1 MKKTVLIL
9 APLLLAALLLV
20 LAAQLWLRPQVENQA
35 RQALAG
41 LTSFDGSPVQSSV
54 EVLDFS
60 PLTRKLLLRGLEL
73 RMVQPQ
79 GPVTYQAAEISLRL
93 PLRAMLAC
101 TPLRGAVLPEQGMTT
116 VAEGL
121 LLLNVSA
128 RTSLGKVV
136 MQREE
141 VDALYADSAL
151 LRELAEGAKLPD
163 SPGLTYRMGADN
175 IRASFIS
182 VDIPT
187 VNQPLYISI
196 KEAGLRNWRG
206 RHMEEAALTDL
217 RLRIAGQDG
226 LILESLSQSGIVL
239 PEEALLRRLSRLF
252 GAPPDQRNM
261 QALFQEMLAADEPL
275 FRELRL
281 NGLTMPL
288 PEDRAELKTGS
299 FEWLSNRPARYRI
312 NLSGLSLPAVL
323 QGYGLALPGL
333 DTIRLD
339 ADISVEEQGQ
349 DSILEKG
356 MVKATNVGD
365 LRYSLLIS
373 GNTEGMDQQQALFSQ
388 TYGDLKLRFEDH
400 GLMGRLALMLPPDGR
415 AAAAVFTAAVNTL
428 CVQTTSE
435 NKALAAALETFAN
448 RPGSL
453 ELSSTP
459 GRLYSLTEVLGALA
473 AGNPGALF
481 RAEAQPGAESLE
493 QQAARINAGQ
503 SPQP

>member
-9 APLLLAALLLV
+9 APLLLAVLLLV
-20 LAAQLWLRPQVENQA
+20 LAAQLWLRPRVENQI

-41 LTSFDGSPVQSSV
+41 LTSFDGSPVQSGV

-187 VNQPLYISI
+187 VNRPLYISI
-196 KEAGLRNWRG
+196 KEAW
-206 RHMEEAALTDL
+206 
-217 RLRIAGQDG
+217 
-226 LILESLSQSGIVL
+226 S
-239 PEEALLRRLSRLF
+239 
-252 GAPPDQRNM
+252 
-261 QALFQEMLAADEPL
+261 
-275 FRELRL
+275 
-281 NGLTMPL
+281 
-288 PEDRAELKTGS
+288 
-299 FEWLSNRPARYRI
+299 W
-312 NLSGLSLPAVL
+312 
-323 QGYGLALPGL
+323 
-333 DTIRLD
+333 
-339 ADISVEEQGQ
+339 
-349 DSILEKG
+349 
-356 MVKATNVGD
+356 
-365 LRYSLLIS
+365 
-373 GNTEGMDQQQALFSQ
+373 
-388 TYGDLKLRFEDH
+388 
-400 GLMGRLALMLPPDGR
+400 
-415 AAAAVFTAAVNTL
+415 TA
-428 CVQTTSE
+428 
-435 NKALAAALETFAN
+435 
-448 RPGSL
+448 
-453 ELSSTP
+453 
-459 GRLYSLTEVLGALA
+459 
-473 AGNPGALF
+473 
-481 RAEAQPGAESLE
+481 
-493 QQAARINAGQ
+493 
-503 SPQP
+503 

>member
-1 MKKTVLIL
+1 MKKIVLIL
-9 APLLLAALLLV
+9 APPLLAVLLLV
-20 LAAQLWLRPQVENQA
+20 SAAQLWLRPQVENQT
-35 RQALAG
+35 RQALAA
-41 LTSFDGSPVQSSV
+41 LTSFDGSPVQSGV
-54 EVLDFS
+54 EALDFS
-60 PLTRKLLLRGLEL
+60 PFTRKLLLRGLEL

-101 TPLRGAVLPEQGMTT
+101 TPLRGAALPETGMAA
-116 VAEGL
+116 VAEDL

-141 VDALYADSAL
+141 VDTLYADSAL

-182 VDIPT
+182 VDVPT
-187 VNQPLYISI
+187 VNQPVYMSL

-206 RHMEEAALTDL
+206 RHMEEATLTDL
-217 RLRIAGQDG
+217 RLRIDGQDG
-226 LILESLSQSGIVL
+226 LILDSLNQSGIVL

-252 GAPPDQRNM
+252 GTPPDQRSM

-288 PEDRAELKTGS
+288 PKDRAELKTGS
-299 FEWLSNRPARYRI
+299 FEWLSSRPARYRI

-333 DTIRLD
+333 DTVRLD
-339 ADISVEEQGQ
+339 ADISIEEQGQ

-356 MVKATNVGD
+356 MVKAANLGD

-373 GNTEGMDQQQALFSQ
+373 GNTEGMGQQQALFSQ

-400 GLMGRLALMLPPDGR
+400 GLMARLALALVPDGR
-415 AAAAVFTAAVNTL
+415 AAAPVFTAAVNNF

-435 NKALAAALETFAN
+435 NRALAAALETFVN

-453 ELSSTP
+453 EISSTP
-459 GRLYSLTEVLGALA
+459 GRLYNLTEVLDALA

>member
-9 APLLLAALLLV
+9 APLLFAVLLLV
-20 LAAQLWLRPQVENQA
+20 LAAQLWLRPRVENQI

-41 LTSFDGSPVQSSV
+41 LTSFDGSPVQSGV

-187 VNQPLYISI
+187 VNRPLYISI
-196 KEAGLRNWRG
+196 KEAGLRNKIVEMHLDG
-206 RHMEEAALTDL
+206 ML
-217 RLRIAGQDG
+217 LRIDGQDG
-226 LILESLSQSGIVL
+226 LVLDSLSQSGIVL

-252 GAPPDQRNM
+252 GAPPDQRSM
-261 QALFQEMLAADEPL
+261 QALFQEILAADEPL

-281 NGLTMPL
+281 NGLAMPL

-312 NLSGLSLPAVL
+312 NLSGPRFCKAT
-323 QGYGLALPGL
+323 ALPCPVWTPY
-333 DTIRLD
+333 DWTPTFPSRSRVRTAFWKRAWSRPRIW
-339 ADISVEEQGQ
+339 AIC
-349 DSILEKG
+349 
-356 MVKATNVGD
+356 AT
-365 LRYSLLIS
+365 
-373 GNTEGMDQQQALFSQ
+373 A
-388 TYGDLKLRFEDH
+388 
-400 GLMGRLALMLPPDGR
+400 
-415 AAAAVFTAAVNTL
+415 
-428 CVQTTSE
+428 C
-435 NKALAAALETFAN
+435 
-448 RPGSL
+448 
-453 ELSSTP
+453 
-459 GRLYSLTEVLGALA
+459 
-473 AGNPGALF
+473 
-481 RAEAQPGAESLE
+481 
-493 QQAARINAGQ
+493 
-503 SPQP
+503 

>member
-9 APLLLAALLLV
+9 APLLLAVLV
-20 LAAQLWLRPQVENQA
+20 LVTAAQLWLRPQVENQV

-54 EVLDFS
+54 KVLDFS
-60 PLTRKLLLRGLEL
+60 PFTRKLLLSGLEL

-79 GPVTYQAAEISLRL
+79 GPVTYQAAEVSLRL

-101 TPLRGAVLPEQGMTT
+101 TPLRGAALPEQGMTT

-128 RTSLGKVV
+128 RTSLGEVV

-141 VDALYADSAL
+141 IDTLYADSAL
-151 LRELAEGAKLPD
+151 LREMAEGAKLPD
-163 SPGLTYRMGADN
+163 ALGLAYRMGADN

-187 VNQPLYISI
+187 VNQPVYMSL
-196 KEAGLRNWRG
+196 KEAELRNWRG

-217 RLRIAGQDG
+217 RLRIDGQDG
-226 LILESLSQSGIVL
+226 LILDSLNQSCIVL
-239 PEEALLRRLSRLF
+239 PEEALLRRLSLLF
-252 GAPPDQRNM
+252 SAPPDQRSM
-261 QALFQEMLAADEPL
+261 QTLFQEMLAADEPL

-281 NGLTMPL
+281 NGLIMPL

-299 FEWLSNRPARYRI
+299 FEWFSNRPARYRI

-323 QGYGLALPGL
+323 QGYGLAMPGL
-333 DTIRLD
+333 DTVRLD
-339 ADISVEEQGQ
+339 ADISVEEQGR

-356 MVKATNVGD
+356 MVKAANLGD
-365 LRYSLLIS
+365 LHYSLLIS

-388 TYGDLKLRFEDH
+388 TYGDLKLHFEDH
-400 GLMGRLALMLPPDGR
+400 GLMARLALMLSPDER
-415 AAAAVFTAAVNTL
+415 AAAAMFSAAVNNFCPPNTP
-428 CVQTTSE
+428 E
-435 NKALAAALETFAN
+435 NRALAAALEAFIS
-448 RPGSL
+448 RPGGL
-453 ELSSTP
+453 EISSTP
-459 GRLYSLTEVLGALA
+459 GRLYSLAEVLGVLA
-473 AGNPGALF
+473 AGTPGILF
-481 RAEAQPGAESLE
+481 HAAAQPGPESLE
-493 QQAARINAGQ
+493 RQAARINAGQ

>member
-151 LRELAEGAKLPD
+151 LRKLAEGAKLPD
-163 SPGLTYRMGADN
+163 SPGLTYRMGADD

-217 RLRIAGQDG
+217 RLRIDGQDG

-239 PEEALLRRLSRLF
+239 PEEALLRRLSRLL

-261 QALFQEMLAADEPL
+261 QALFQEMLAADDPL

-356 MVKATNVGD
+356 MVKAANVGD

-415 AAAAVFTAAVNTL
+415 AAAAVFTAAVNSF

-453 ELSSTP
+453 EISSTP